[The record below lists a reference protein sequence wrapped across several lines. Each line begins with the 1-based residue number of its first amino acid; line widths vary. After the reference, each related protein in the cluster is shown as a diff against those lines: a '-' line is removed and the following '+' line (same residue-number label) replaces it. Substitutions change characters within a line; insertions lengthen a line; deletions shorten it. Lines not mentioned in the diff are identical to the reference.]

1 MTILVTDRPSI
12 RGGSLLEEHLLS
24 VLTWVGASLMIFGG
38 LDLAWRWWRAR
49 HPPRRPPSTK
59 DWRRIRAAE
68 RRSQARRP
76 WAAQADSRSSA
87 RLVIAR
93 VHAEA
98 AAAAVAGSPRL
109 VSSGASPALPQPCT
123 PTRFAEAAPRRPATP
138 TRSGTA
144 GSRHTAD
151 RVAVP
156 APADGWVR
164 VLSGSLR

>member
-1 MTILVTDRPSI
+1 MRLVEDQFFFM
-12 RGGSLLEEHLLS
+12 
-24 VLTWVGASLMIFGG
+24 LTAAGTSLMIFGG

-93 VHAEA
+93 VHAET
-98 AAAAVAGSPRL
+98 AAAAVAVSPRL
-109 VSSGASPALPQPCT
+109 VSSDAFPALPLPCA